1 MDQFVST
8 YRKDFLWPYIRTFG
22 RKPDAATMG
31 GGEPSDMIACR
42 CVGQAEEE
50 MKLLAPNIYDKDVY
64 MKSGPAT
71 PLMDPKL
78 YPARVGPP
86 PESESQ
92 RFNQPNVF
100 LEKLKLKYPFLYEVL
115 KSAPPDDLMSR
126 INKNRLRTTYEVDFC
141 NLQEYPA
148 APYDELLRASGVRGL
163 PPCPEPERLPGD
175 PCRPNQRPSAF
186 KASAGGGLIAPKFGE
201 KCGGGAIYP
210 ATGPVIPSRMAIVG
224 MGSSEYQ
231 DAVSKLGGLIIRN
244 KIHHRPHK

>member
-1 MDQFVST
+1 
-8 YRKDFLWPYIRTFG
+8 
-22 RKPDAATMG
+22 MG

-100 LEKLKLKYPFLYEVL
+100 LEKVRAYKTMKWNKTQNLTKNLFLV
-115 KSAPPDDLMSR
+115 K
-126 INKNRLRTTYEVDFC
+126 IK
-141 NLQEYPA
+141 
-148 APYDELLRASGVRGL
+148 
-163 PPCPEPERLPGD
+163 
-175 PCRPNQRPSAF
+175 
-186 KASAGGGLIAPKFGE
+186 
-201 KCGGGAIYP
+201 
-210 ATGPVIPSRMAIVG
+210 
-224 MGSSEYQ
+224 
-231 DAVSKLGGLIIRN
+231 VSFPL
-244 KIHHRPHK
+244 